1 MPSRKARPEPK
12 KPAPRRT
19 ARPGGAGTVLGFKDN
34 ARLRNL
40 VGEHDRHLARI
51 EQKLSVHIA
60 RRGNELALTGDAD
73 AVAAARTVLLSL
85 YARADGD
92 LTQADVDAEI
102 RFGDD
107 DGGKTV
113 PGTVRTPRLVVRART
128 RAQAAYLAE
137 MEKHELTLGLGP
149 AGTGK
154 TYLAVAMAASFLSRG
169 MVERIVLSRPAVEA
183 GEKLGFLP
191 GDLREKVDPYLQ
203 PLYDALH
210 DMIPRAD
217 VERMLEQGEV
227 EIAPLAFMRGRTLSN
242 AFVILDEAQNATQ
255 VQMRMFLT
263 RLGENSRMVITGDP
277 TQSDLPAHVPSGLNE
292 AAIIL
297 SGMDDVGI
305 INFGEADVVRHH
317 LVRRIV
323 RAYAAHDASRE
334 AAREEARKKR
344 HDSGA

>member
-1 MPSRKARPEPK
+1 MTSRKARPEPQGTPK
-12 KPAPRRT
+12 RASRKAQ
-19 ARPGGAGTVLGFKDN
+19 AGAVLSFADN

-60 RRGNELALTGDAD
+60 RRGNELSVTGDAD
-73 AVAAARTVLLSL
+73 GVGQARLVLETL

-92 LTQADVDAEI
+92 LTQADVDSEI
-102 RFGDD
+102 RFGE
-107 DGGKTV
+107 DGGGKMQ
-113 PGTVRTPRLVVRART
+113 PGTVRTPRRIVRART
-128 RAQAAYLAE
+128 RAQAAYLAAL
-137 MEKHELTLGLGP
+137 EKHELTLGLGP

-154 TYLAVAMAASFLSRG
+154 TYLAVAMAASFFSRG
-169 MVERIVLSRPAVEA
+169 IVERIVLSRPAVEA

-210 DMIPRAD
+210 DMMPGAD
-217 VERMLEQGEV
+217 VQRMLDQGDV

-242 AFVILDEAQNATQ
+242 AFVILDEAQNATS

-277 TQSDLPAHVPSGLNE
+277 TQSDLPGHVPSGLNE

-305 INFGEADVVRHH
+305 ITFGEADVVRHH
-317 LVRRIV
+317 LVTRIV
-323 RAYAAHDASRE
+323 RAYAAHD
-334 AAREEARKKR
+334 EARKQR
-344 HDSGA
+344 RDSGA